1 MGKIEKNIIMIS
13 IALICLLCI
22 GAVSAAEDV
31 AADDL
36 AAVDGEDIG
45 SIDEDM
51 SENDDLSLEAA
62 DDSGDES
69 GDVCGELPGGAHR
82 HVPVPAGVL
91 CRPVRRYRPLPPM
104 GGRGNRIPFPHH
116 ASGTGTGVQ
125 RSAHVHLHR

>member
-1 MGKIEKNIIMIS
+1 MIS

-62 DDSGDES
+62 DASGDES
-69 GDVCGELPGGAHR
+69 GDVLAEEETKTFTQLKEEIDNPEILEIEELLYK
-82 HVPVPAGVL
+82 V
-91 CRPVRRYRPLPPM
+91 
-104 GGRGNRIPFPHH
+104 I
-116 ASGTGTGVQ
+116 
-125 RSAHVHLHR
+125 

>member
-51 SENDDLSLEAA
+51 SENDDLSLEASSLEDFLA
-62 DDSGDES
+62 DFLEDLSL
-69 GDVCGELPGGAHR
+69 DVLSFEASSFSSADLPG
-82 HVPVPAGVL
+82 
-91 CRPVRRYRPLPPM
+91 
-104 GGRGNRIPFPHH
+104 
-116 ASGTGTGVQ
+116 
-125 RSAHVHLHR
+125 